1 MIDLIAIRDA
11 ATAAIARLTR
21 TITVAVYRRILS

>member
-11 ATAAIARLTR
+11 ATAAIARLNE
-21 TITVAVYRRILS
+21 AVSIIRRRVTS